1 MPVIKSYYETTPI
14 DEATL
19 IEAIK
24 SCKDQEN
31 KIYHI
36 YKKYVCMTSWD
47 VYDVYNELIG
57 PIQKTSVGRSI
68 HTLEQNG
75 VIEQIGT
82 IPNGDSGRPVF
93 LYRLIN
99 ADAEKIERRL
109 NTSIPKT
116 LKLDIV
122 INNSGKIDIEKM
134 IEQLDNK
141 LNLLSETFNL

>member
-14 DEATL
+14 DEVTL
-19 IEAIK
+19 IEAIN

-31 KIYHI
+31 KIYQI
-36 YKKYVCMTSWD
+36 FKKFVCMTSWD
-47 VYDVYNELIG
+47 VYDVYNELVG
-57 PIQKTSVGRSI
+57 PILKSSVGRSMN
-68 HTLEQNG
+68 TLEANG
-75 VIEQIGT
+75 VIEQIGS
-82 IPNGDSGRPVF
+82 IPGDAGRPVF
-93 LYRLIN
+93 LYRLVN
-99 ADAEKIERRL
+99 STLEQIERKL

-122 INNSGKIDIEKM
+122 INDSGKIDVEKM

>member
-19 IEAIK
+19 IEAIN

-31 KIYHI
+31 KIYQI
-36 YKKYVCMTSWD
+36 FKKFVCMTSWD
-47 VYDVYNELIG
+47 VYDVYNELVG
-57 PIQKTSVGRSI
+57 PILKSSVGRSMN
-68 HTLEQNG
+68 TLEANG
-75 VIEQIGT
+75 VIEQIGS
-82 IPNGDSGRPVF
+82 IPGDAGRPVF
-93 LYRLIN
+93 LYRLVN
-99 ADAEKIERRL
+99 STLEQIERKL

-122 INNSGKIDIEKM
+122 INDSGKIDVEKM